1 MTTLITSMYDMHCA
15 LILWHKQLTFDDDDR
30 VVTHSVQQ
38 ILSMAMYENVF
49 RRVYTTFVTQLVKIV
64 GM

>member
-1 MTTLITSMYDMHCA
+1 MYDMHCA
-15 LILWHKQLTFDDDDR
+15 LLLWYKQLTFDDDR

-49 RRVYTTFVTQLVKIV
+49 RRVYTTFVTQLVKTV